1 MCSSGLQFIGNN
13 CIHGEQFGFHLLHYR
28 PSNRLRNLAK
38 GLLQILT
45 QVNSLNCKL
54 RSVSGEL
61 KSAVYV
67 YRRANDYCD
76 YSSRLHENKPSS
88 SGPDSAGLFKV
99 AASVE
104 KKIFNF
110 HTASWVNAQ
119 LQGERLIPLLPVTS
133 SRAQCEMQSS
143 HKGLLSVFLAS
154 GWFVLATEH
163 YSQHYTSLCQKKI
176 FKVCLLDLI

>member
-1 MCSSGLQFIGNN
+1 MTVKNNKLNMCSSGLQFIGNN

-76 YSSRLHENKPSS
+76 YSSHLHENKPSS

-104 KKIFNF
+104 KKKGFPHSIMGKCSI
-110 HTASWVNAQ
+110 TGWASD
-119 LQGERLIPLLPVTS
+119 PTS
-133 SRAQCEMQSS
+133 ACYFKQSPMWDAIIS
-143 HKGLLSVFLAS
+143 
-154 GWFVLATEH
+154 
-163 YSQHYTSLCQKKI
+163 
-176 FKVCLLDLI
+176 